1 MALVK
6 VEVRKRKPKPLKRPG
21 RKRKVVNTES
31 IVELSALGCTV
42 QEIATALKISVSLI
56 KTRFASDVREGRV
69 KLQKSLRKA
78 QVSSAIDRGSVPMQI
93 WLGKQLLGQSDKSE
107 VATHD
112 ATRQSERQALTMAE
126 IEQFRTIMAAALGT
140 TQAQLEAVPQVQAN
154 VGTSRS
160 QPRLIEAELVEP
172 EQSPN

>member
-56 KTRFASDVREGRV
+56 KSRFAADVREGRV

-112 ATRQSERQALTMAE
+112 TRQSERQALTMAE
-126 IEQFRTIMAAALGT
+126 IEQFRAIMTAALGT

-154 VGTSRS
+154 VGMRS